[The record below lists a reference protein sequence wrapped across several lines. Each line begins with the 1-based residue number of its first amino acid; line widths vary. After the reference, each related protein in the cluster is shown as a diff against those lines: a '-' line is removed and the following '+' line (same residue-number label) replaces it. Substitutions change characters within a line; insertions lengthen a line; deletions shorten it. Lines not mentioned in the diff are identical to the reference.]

1 MFHSFLTI
9 FLLYFFLFLFIYV
22 CSMYVYVLNSE
33 KRTHDNF
40 HIQKE
45 KQKATNVS
53 DVSVVDDS

>member
-1 MFHSFLTI
+1 
-9 FLLYFFLFLFIYV
+9 
-22 CSMYVYVLNSE
+22 MYVYVLNSE